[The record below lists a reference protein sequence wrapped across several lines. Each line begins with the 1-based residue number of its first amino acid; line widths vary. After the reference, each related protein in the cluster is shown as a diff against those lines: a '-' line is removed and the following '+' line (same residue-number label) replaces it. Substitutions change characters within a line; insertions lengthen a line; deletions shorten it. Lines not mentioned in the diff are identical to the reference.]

1 MKKLTPIVYVL
12 LLFILIVGSGSSC
25 NKEVRPK
32 KVTFDFLVPITVTP
46 LKDTISVGEELT
58 ISTLFSDSVYDMNS
72 AKRYYLPNF
81 NWRPVIFISKLIA
94 PEKYYSAQPYAGS
107 KFEYIN
113 VVGSF
118 IIVADVA
125 ATMKYVYE
133 NNQYK
138 LTVKIKPKEKGV
150 FSVSFGNDFNPNSV
164 KLPQEF
170 APSTSGITYDPV
182 IGDMRNQI
190 NNGQTNYHILKQH
203 CKVEGPEIVGE
214 TNIWQYKNS
223 MYTFVVK

>member
-1 MKKLTPIVYVL
+1 MRKLTPIVYVF
-12 LLFILIVGSGSSC
+12 LLFILIGGSGSSC
-25 NKEVRPK
+25 KKEVPREQ
-32 KVTFDFLVPITVTP
+32 VWFDFLVPITVAP

-58 ISTLFSDSVYDMNS
+58 FSTLFSDSVYDMKS

-81 NWRPVIFISKLIA
+81 NWRPMIFIKKLVA
-94 PEKYYSAQPYAGS
+94 PEKYYSAQFRAGS

-118 IIVADVA
+118 TRVDDIA
-125 ATMKYVYE
+125 ANMTYVYE

-150 FSVSFGNDFNPNSV
+150 FTVAFSNDFDPNSV
-164 KLPQEF
+164 NLPQEF
-170 APSTSGITYDPV
+170 APSSPSLTKEPV
-182 IGDMRNQI
+182 IGNMRNQI

-203 CKVEGPEIVGE
+203 CKVEGPEVVGE
-214 TNIWQYKNS
+214 TNIWMYKNS
-223 MYTFVVK
+223 TYTFVVK

>member
-1 MKKLTPIVYVL
+1 MNKTSPIIYFF
-12 LLFILIVGSGSSC
+12 LLFLLIGGSSC
-25 NKEVRPK
+25 RKKEVPREQ
-32 KVTFDFLVPITVTP
+32 VRFDFLVPITVSP

-58 ISTLFSDSVYDMNS
+58 FSTLFSDSVYDMNS

-81 NWRPVIFISKLIA
+81 NWRPMIFIKKLVA
-94 PEKYYSAQPYAGS
+94 PEKALSAQPYAGS

-113 VVGSF
+113 EVGGF
-118 IIVADVA
+118 TRANDIA

-138 LTVKIKPKEKGV
+138 LTVKIKAKEKGV
-150 FSVSFGNDFNPNSV
+150 FSIDFANDFLPGQV

-170 APSTSGITYDPV
+170 APSMSGLTKEPV

-190 NNGQTNYHILKQH
+190 NNGQTNYHIFKQN
-203 CKVEGPEIVGE
+203 CLVETPGMAAIN
-214 TNIWQYKNS
+214 TWIAKNS

>member
-12 LLFILIVGSGSSC
+12 LLFILIGGSGSSC
-25 NKEVRPK
+25 KKEVPREQ
-32 KVTFDFLVPITVTP
+32 VRFDFLIPITITP

-58 ISTLFSDSVYDMNS
+58 FSTLFSDSVYDMNS
-72 AKRYYLPNF
+72 AKRYYLPDF
-81 NWRPVIFISKLIA
+81 NWRPMIFIKKLVA
-94 PEKYYSAQPYAGS
+94 PEKNLFNQFRAGG

-118 IIVADVA
+118 TRVDDIA
-125 ATMKYVYE
+125 ANMTYVYE

-150 FSVSFGNDFNPNSV
+150 FSVSFGNDFGPGEV

-170 APSTSGITYDPV
+170 APSMSGITYDPV
-182 IGDMRNQI
+182 IGNMRNQV

-203 CKVEGPEIVGE
+203 CSVEPPGLAAID
-214 TNIWQYKNS
+214 TWLYKNS

>member
-1 MKKLTPIVYVL
+1 MKKLTPIVYIL
-12 LLFILIVGSGSSC
+12 LLFILLGGSGSSC
-25 NKEVRPK
+25 KKEVPREQ
-32 KVTFDFLVPITVTP
+32 VTFDFLVPINITP

-58 ISTLFSDSVYDMNS
+58 FSTLFSDSVYDMKS
-72 AKRYYLPNF
+72 AKRYYLPDF
-81 NWRPVIFISKLIA
+81 NWRPMIFIAKLVA
-94 PEKYYSAQPYAGS
+94 PEKALSAQPYAGS

-118 IIVADVA
+118 IKVADVA

-138 LTVKIKPKEKGV
+138 VTVKIKAKEKGV
-150 FSVSFGNDFNPNSV
+150 FSIDFSNDFGPGEV

-170 APSTSGITYDPV
+170 APSMSGITYDPV
-182 IGDMRNQI
+182 IGNMRNQI

-203 CKVEGPEIVGE
+203 CSVEPPGLAAIS
-214 TNIWQYKNS
+214 TWLYKNS

>member
-1 MKKLTPIVYVL
+1 
-12 LLFILIVGSGSSC
+12 
-25 NKEVRPK
+25 
-32 KVTFDFLVPITVTP
+32 
-46 LKDTISVGEELT
+46 VGEELT
-58 ISTLFSDSVYDMNS
+58 FSTLFSDSVYDMKS

-81 NWRPVIFISKLIA
+81 NWRPMIFISKLVA
-94 PEKYYSAQPYAGS
+94 PEKALSAQPYAGS

-118 IIVADVA
+118 IKVADVA

-138 LTVKIKPKEKGV
+138 VTVKIKAKEKGV
-150 FSVSFGNDFNPNSV
+150 FSIDFSNDFGPGEV

-170 APSTSGITYDPV
+170 APSMSGITYDPV
-182 IGDMRNQI
+182 IGNMRNQI
-190 NNGQTNYHILKQH
+190 NNGQTNYHILKQN
-203 CKVEGPEIVGE
+203 CLVETPGLAAIS
-214 TNIWQYKNS
+214 TWLYKNS

>member
-1 MKKLTPIVYVL
+1 MNKISPIVYVL

-32 KVTFDFLVPITVTP
+32 KVTFDFLVPITITP

-58 ISTLFSDSVYDMNS
+58 FSTLFSDSVYDMNS

-138 LTVKIKPKEKGV
+138 LTVKIKAKEKGV
-150 FSVSFGNDFNPNSV
+150 FNVTFANDFLPGQV

-170 APSTSGITYDPV
+170 APSLPSLTKEPV

-190 NNGQTNYHILKQH
+190 NNGQTNYHILKQN
-203 CKVEGPEIVGE
+203 CLVETPGMASID
-214 TNIWQYKNS
+214 IWLNKNS

>member
-1 MKKLTPIVYVL
+1 MNKLSPIVYVL

-25 NKEVRPK
+25 KKEVPREPLW
-32 KVTFDFLVPITVTP
+32 FDFLIPITVAP

-58 ISTLFSDSVYDMNS
+58 FSTLFSDSVYDMKS

-81 NWRPVIFISKLIA
+81 NWRPMIFIKKLVV
-94 PEKYYSAQPYAGS
+94 PEKALSAQLFAGS

-138 LTVKIKPKEKGV
+138 VTVKIKAKEKGV
-150 FSVSFGNDFNPNSV
+150 FSIVFSNDFGPGEV

-170 APSTSGITYDPV
+170 APSMSGITYDPV

-203 CKVEGPEIVGE
+203 CSVEPPGLAAID
-214 TNIWQYKNS
+214 TWLYKNS

>member
-1 MKKLTPIVYVL
+1 MNKISPIVYVL
-12 LLFILIVGSGSSC
+12 LLFILIGGSGSSC
-25 NKEVRPK
+25 KKEVPREPLW
-32 KVTFDFLVPITVTP
+32 FDFLIPITVAP

-58 ISTLFSDSVYDMNS
+58 FSTLFSDSVYDMKS

-81 NWRPVIFISKLIA
+81 NWRPMIFIKKLVA
-94 PEKYYSAQPYAGS
+94 PEKYLSAQLYAGS

-118 IIVADVA
+118 TMVADIA

-138 LTVKIKPKEKGV
+138 LTVKIKAKEKGV
-150 FSVSFGNDFNPNSV
+150 FSIDFANDFLPGQV

-170 APSTSGITYDPV
+170 APSLPSLTKEPV

-190 NNGQTNYHILKQH
+190 NNGQTNYHILKQN
-203 CKVEGPEIVGE
+203 CLVETPGMASID
-214 TNIWQYKNS
+214 IWLKKNS

>member
-1 MKKLTPIVYVL
+1 MKKLTPVVYIL
-12 LLFILIVGSGSSC
+12 LLFILLGGSGSSC
-25 NKEVRPK
+25 KKEVPRESLW
-32 KVTFDFLVPITVTP
+32 FDFLIPITVAP

-58 ISTLFSDSVYDMNS
+58 ISTLFSDSVYDMKS

-81 NWRPVIFISKLIA
+81 NWRPMIFISKLVA
-94 PEKYYSAQPYAGS
+94 PEKALSAQLFAGS

-170 APSTSGITYDPV
+170 APSMSGITYDPV

-203 CKVEGPEIVGE
+203 CSVEPPGLAAID
-214 TNIWQYKNS
+214 TWLYKNR

>member
-1 MKKLTPIVYVL
+1 MNKLSPIVYVL
-12 LLFILIVGSGSSC
+12 LLFILIGGSGSSC
-25 NKEVRPK
+25 KKEVPREQ
-32 KVTFDFLVPITVTP
+32 VRFDFLVPITITP

-58 ISTLFSDSVYDMNS
+58 FSTLFSDSVYDMNS

-81 NWRPVIFISKLIA
+81 NWRPMIFIKKLVA
-94 PEKYYSAQPYAGS
+94 PEKALSAQLFAGS

-125 ATMKYVYE
+125 ATMNYVYE

-203 CKVEGPEIVGE
+203 CSVEPPGLAAID
-214 TNIWQYKNS
+214 TWLYKNS

>member
-12 LLFILIVGSGSSC
+12 LLFILIGGSGSSC
-25 NKEVRPK
+25 KKEVPREQ
-32 KVTFDFLVPITVTP
+32 VTCDFLVPINITP

-58 ISTLFSDSVYDMNS
+58 FSTLFSDSVYDMKS

-81 NWRPVIFISKLIA
+81 NWRPMIFIKKLVA
-94 PEKYYSAQPYAGS
+94 PEKYYSAQFRAGS

-118 IIVADVA
+118 TRVDDIA
-125 ATMKYVYE
+125 ANMTYVYE

-150 FSVSFGNDFNPNSV
+150 FTVAFSNDFDPNSV

-170 APSTSGITYDPV
+170 APSLPSVTKEPV
-182 IGDMRNQI
+182 IGNMRNQI

-203 CKVEGPEIVGE
+203 CSVETPGLAAIS
-214 TNIWQYKNS
+214 TWLYKNS

>member
-12 LLFILIVGSGSSC
+12 LLFILIGGSGSSC
-25 NKEVRPK
+25 KKEVPREQ
-32 KVTFDFLVPITVTP
+32 VWFDFLVPITVTP

-58 ISTLFSDSVYDMNS
+58 FSTLFSDSVYDMKS

-81 NWRPVIFISKLIA
+81 NWRPMIFIKKLVA
-94 PEKYYSAQPYAGS
+94 PEKYLSAQLYAGS

-118 IIVADVA
+118 TMVADIA

-138 LTVKIKPKEKGV
+138 LTVKIKAKEKGV
-150 FSVSFGNDFNPNSV
+150 FSIDFANDFLPGQV

-170 APSTSGITYDPV
+170 APSLPSLTKEPV

-190 NNGQTNYHILKQH
+190 NNGQTNYHILKQN
-203 CKVEGPEIVGE
+203 CLVETPGMASID
-214 TNIWQYKNS
+214 IWLKKNS

>member
-12 LLFILIVGSGSSC
+12 LLFILIGGSGSSC
-25 NKEVRPK
+25 KKEVPREQ
-32 KVTFDFLVPITVTP
+32 VRFDFLVPITITP

-58 ISTLFSDSVYDMNS
+58 FSTLFSDSVYDMKS
-72 AKRYYLPNF
+72 AKRYYLPDF
-81 NWRPVIFISKLIA
+81 NWMPMIFIAKLVA
-94 PEKYYSAQPYAGS
+94 PEKYLSAQPSAGS
-107 KFEYIN
+107 KFEYMN

-118 IIVADVA
+118 TRANDIA
-125 ATMKYVYE
+125 ATMNYVYE

-138 LTVKIKPKEKGV
+138 LTVKIKAKEKGV
-150 FSVSFGNDFNPNSV
+150 FNVTFANDFLPGQV

-182 IGDMRNQI
+182 IGNMRNQVNI
-190 NNGQTNYHILKQH
+190 GQTNYHILKQH
-203 CKVEGPEIVGE
+203 CLVETPGLAAID
-214 TNIWQYKNS
+214 TWIYKNR

>member
-1 MKKLTPIVYVL
+1 MNKLSPIVYVL
-12 LLFILIVGSGSSC
+12 LLFILIGGSGSSC
-25 NKEVRPK
+25 KKEVPREQ
-32 KVTFDFLVPITVTP
+32 VRFDFLVPITITP

-58 ISTLFSDSVYDMNS
+58 FSTLFSDSVYDMKS

-81 NWRPVIFISKLIA
+81 NWRPMIFIKKLVA
-94 PEKYYSAQPYAGS
+94 PEKALSAQLFAGS

-125 ATMKYVYE
+125 ATMNYVYE

-203 CKVEGPEIVGE
+203 CSVEPPGLAAIS
-214 TNIWQYKNS
+214 TWIYKNR

>member
-1 MKKLTPIVYVL
+1 MNKLSPIVYVL
-12 LLFILIVGSGSSC
+12 LLFIIIGGSGSSC

-81 NWRPVIFISKLIA
+81 NWRPMIFIKKLVA
-94 PEKYYSAQPYAGS
+94 PEKALSAQLFAGS

-150 FSVSFGNDFNPNSV
+150 FSVSFGKDFNPNSV

-190 NNGQTNYHILKQH
+190 NNGQTNYHILKQN
-203 CKVEGPEIVGE
+203 CLVETPGMASID
-214 TNIWQYKNS
+214 IWLKKNS

>member
-1 MKKLTPIVYVL
+1 MKKLTPIVYIL
-12 LLFILIVGSGSSC
+12 LLFILLGGSGSSC
-25 NKEVRPK
+25 KKEVPREQ
-32 KVTFDFLVPITVTP
+32 VTFDFLVPITITP

-58 ISTLFSDSVYDMNS
+58 FSTLFSDSVYDMKS
-72 AKRYYLPNF
+72 AKRYYLPDF
-81 NWRPVIFISKLIA
+81 NWRPMIFIKKLVA
-94 PEKYYSAQPYAGS
+94 PEKSLSAQLFAGS

-170 APSTSGITYDPV
+170 APSMSGITYDPV

-190 NNGQTNYHILKQH
+190 NNGQTNYHIFKHNCL
-203 CKVEGPEIVGE
+203 VETPGLAAIS
-214 TNIWQYKNS
+214 TWLYKNS
-223 MYTFVVK
+223 TYTFVVK

>member
-12 LLFILIVGSGSSC
+12 LLVILIGGSVSSC
-25 NKEVRPK
+25 KKEVPREQ
-32 KVTFDFLVPITVTP
+32 VTFDFLVPITITS

-58 ISTLFSDSVYDMNS
+58 FSTLFSDSVYDMNS

-81 NWRPVIFISKLIA
+81 NWRPMIFIKKLVA
-94 PEKYYSAQPYAGS
+94 PEKALSAQLFAGS

-125 ATMKYVYE
+125 ATMNYVYE

-203 CKVEGPEIVGE
+203 CSVEPPGLAAID
-214 TNIWQYKNS
+214 TWLYKNR

>member
-1 MKKLTPIVYVL
+1 VNKLSPIVNVL
-12 LLFILIVGSGSSC
+12 LLFILIGGSGSSC
-25 NKEVRPK
+25 KKEVPREPLW
-32 KVTFDFLVPITVTP
+32 FDFLIPITVAP

-58 ISTLFSDSVYDMNS
+58 FSTLFSDSVYDMKS

-81 NWRPVIFISKLIA
+81 NWRPMILIKKLVV
-94 PEKYYSAQPYAGS
+94 PEKALSAQLFAGS

-113 VVGSF
+113 VVGSL

-170 APSTSGITYDPV
+170 APSMSGITYDPV

-203 CKVEGPEIVGE
+203 CSVEPPGLAAID
-214 TNIWQYKNS
+214 TWLYKNS

>member
-1 MKKLTPIVYVL
+1 MNKLSPIVYIL
-12 LLFILIVGSGSSC
+12 LLFILLGGSGSSC
-25 NKEVRPK
+25 KKEVPREQ
-32 KVTFDFLVPITVTP
+32 VTFDFLVPITITP

-58 ISTLFSDSVYDMNS
+58 FSTLFSDSVYDMNS

-81 NWRPVIFISKLIA
+81 NWRPMIFIKKLVA
-94 PEKYYSAQPYAGS
+94 PEKYLSAQLYAGS

-118 IIVADVA
+118 IRVDDIA
-125 ATMKYVYE
+125 ANMTYVYE

-150 FSVSFGNDFNPNSV
+150 FSVSFFNDFDPNSV

-170 APSTSGITYDPV
+170 APSSPSLTKEPV
-182 IGDMRNQI
+182 IGNMRNQI

-203 CKVEGPEIVGE
+203 CKVEGPEVVGE
-214 TNIWQYKNS
+214 TNIWIYKNS

>member
-1 MKKLTPIVYVL
+1 MNKLSPIVYVL
-12 LLFILIVGSGSSC
+12 LLFILIGGSGSSC
-25 NKEVRPK
+25 KKEVPREPLW
-32 KVTFDFLVPITVTP
+32 FDFLIPITVAP

-58 ISTLFSDSVYDMNS
+58 FSTLFFDSVYDMKS

-81 NWRPVIFISKLIA
+81 NWRPMIFIKKLVA
-94 PEKYYSAQPYAGS
+94 PEKALSAQPYAGS

-113 VVGSF
+113 EVGGF
-118 IIVADVA
+118 TRANDIA

-138 LTVKIKPKEKGV
+138 LTVKIKAKEKGV
-150 FSVSFGNDFNPNSV
+150 FNVTFANDFLPGQV

-170 APSTSGITYDPV
+170 APSLPSLTKEPV

-190 NNGQTNYHILKQH
+190 NNGQTNYHILRQN
-203 CKVEGPEIVGE
+203 CLVETPGLAAID
-214 TNIWQYKNS
+214 TWLYKNS

>member
-1 MKKLTPIVYVL
+1 MKKLTPIVNVL
-12 LLFILIVGSGSSC
+12 LLFILIGGSGSSC
-25 NKEVRPK
+25 KKEVPREQ
-32 KVTFDFLVPITVTP
+32 VRFDFLVPIAITP

-58 ISTLFSDSVYDMNS
+58 FSTLFSDSVYDMNS

-81 NWRPVIFISKLIA
+81 NWRPMIFIKKLVA
-94 PEKYYSAQPYAGS
+94 PEKNLFNQFRAGS

-118 IIVADVA
+118 TRVDDIA
-125 ATMKYVYE
+125 ANMTYVYE

-150 FSVSFGNDFNPNSV
+150 FTVAFSNDFDPNSV

-170 APSTSGITYDPV
+170 APSSPSLTKEPV

-190 NNGQTNYHILKQH
+190 NNGQTNYHILKQN
-203 CKVEGPEIVGE
+203 CLVETPGLAAIS
-214 TNIWQYKNS
+214 TWIYKNS

>member
-1 MKKLTPIVYVL
+1 MNKLSPIVYVL
-12 LLFILIVGSGSSC
+12 LLFILIGGSGSSC
-25 NKEVRPK
+25 KKEVPREPLW
-32 KVTFDFLVPITVTP
+32 FDFLIPITVAP

-58 ISTLFSDSVYDMNS
+58 FSTLFSDSVYDMNS

-81 NWRPVIFISKLIA
+81 NWRPMIFIKKLVA
-94 PEKYYSAQPYAGS
+94 PEKALSAQLFAGS

-170 APSTSGITYDPV
+170 APSMSGITYDPV

-203 CKVEGPEIVGE
+203 CSVEPPGLAAID
-214 TNIWQYKNS
+214 TWLYKNS

>member
-1 MKKLTPIVYVL
+1 MNKLSPIVYVL
-12 LLFILIVGSGSSC
+12 LLFILIGGSGSSC
-25 NKEVRPK
+25 KKEVPREPLW
-32 KVTFDFLVPITVTP
+32 FDFLIPITVAP

-58 ISTLFSDSVYDMNS
+58 FSTLFSDSVYDMKS
-72 AKRYYLPNF
+72 AKRYYLPDF
-81 NWRPVIFISKLIA
+81 NWRPMIFIAKLVA
-94 PEKYYSAQPYAGS
+94 PEKALSAQPYAGS

-113 VVGSF
+113 EVGGF
-118 IIVADVA
+118 TRANDIA

-138 LTVKIKPKEKGV
+138 LTVKIKAKEKGV
-150 FSVSFGNDFNPNSV
+150 FNVTFANDFLPGQV

-170 APSTSGITYDPV
+170 APSMSGITYDPV

-203 CKVEGPEIVGE
+203 CSVEPPGLAAID
-214 TNIWQYKNS
+214 TWLYKNS

>member
-1 MKKLTPIVYVL
+1 MNKLSPIVYIL
-12 LLFILIVGSGSSC
+12 LLFILLGGSGSSC
-25 NKEVRPK
+25 KKEVPREQ
-32 KVTFDFLVPITVTP
+32 VTFDFLVPINITP

-58 ISTLFSDSVYDMNS
+58 FSTLFSDSVYDMKS

-81 NWRPVIFISKLIA
+81 NWRPMIFIKKLVA
-94 PEKYYSAQPYAGS
+94 PEKYYSAQFRAGS

-118 IIVADVA
+118 TRVDDIA
-125 ATMKYVYE
+125 ANMTYVYE

-150 FSVSFGNDFNPNSV
+150 FTVAFSNDFDPNSV

-170 APSTSGITYDPV
+170 APSLPSVTKEPV
-182 IGDMRNQI
+182 IGNMRNQI
-190 NNGQTNYHILKQH
+190 NYGQTNYHILKQH
-203 CKVEGPEIVGE
+203 CSVETPGLAAIS
-214 TNIWQYKNS
+214 TWLYKNS

>member
-1 MKKLTPIVYVL
+1 MNKISPIVYVL
-12 LLFILIVGSGSSC
+12 LLFILIGGSGSSC
-25 NKEVRPK
+25 KKEVPREPLW
-32 KVTFDFLVPITVTP
+32 FDFLIPITVAP

-58 ISTLFSDSVYDMNS
+58 FSTLFSDSVYDMKS

-81 NWRPVIFISKLIA
+81 NWRPMIFISKLVA
-94 PEKYYSAQPYAGS
+94 PEKALSAQLFAGS

-125 ATMKYVYE
+125 ATMNYVYE

-164 KLPQEF
+164 KLSQEF

-190 NNGQTNYHILKQH
+190 NNGQTNYHIFKHNCL
-203 CKVEGPEIVGE
+203 VETPGLAAID
-214 TNIWQYKNS
+214 TWLYKNS
-223 MYTFVVK
+223 TYTFVVK

>member
-1 MKKLTPIVYVL
+1 MNKLSPIVYIL
-12 LLFILIVGSGSSC
+12 LLFILLGGSGSSC
-25 NKEVRPK
+25 KKEVPREQ
-32 KVTFDFLVPITVTP
+32 VTFDFLVPINITP

-58 ISTLFSDSVYDMNS
+58 FSTLFSDSVYDMKS

-81 NWRPVIFISKLIA
+81 NWRPMIFIKKLVA
-94 PEKYYSAQPYAGS
+94 PEKYYSAQFRAGS

-118 IIVADVA
+118 TRVDDIA
-125 ATMKYVYE
+125 ANMTYVYE

-150 FSVSFGNDFNPNSV
+150 FTVAFSNDFDPNSV
-164 KLPQEF
+164 NLPQEF
-170 APSTSGITYDPV
+170 APSSPSLTKEPV
-182 IGDMRNQI
+182 IGNMRNQI

-203 CKVEGPEIVGE
+203 CKVEGPEVVGE
-214 TNIWQYKNS
+214 TNIWIYKNS

>member
-32 KVTFDFLVPITVTP
+32 KVTFDFLVPITITP

-58 ISTLFSDSVYDMNS
+58 FSTLFSDSVYDMNS

-81 NWRPVIFISKLIA
+81 NWRPMIFIKKLVA
-94 PEKYYSAQPYAGS
+94 PEKALSAQLFAGS

-125 ATMKYVYE
+125 ATMNYVYE

-150 FSVSFGNDFNPNSV
+150 FSIDFGNDFNPNSV

-203 CKVEGPEIVGE
+203 CSVEPPGLAAID
-214 TNIWQYKNS
+214 TWLYKNS
-223 MYTFVVK
+223 IYTFVVK

>member
-1 MKKLTPIVYVL
+1 MNKISPIVYVL

-25 NKEVRPK
+25 KKEVPREQ
-32 KVTFDFLVPITVTP
+32 VTFDFLVPINITP

-58 ISTLFSDSVYDMNS
+58 FSTLFSDSVYDMKS

-81 NWRPVIFISKLIA
+81 NWRPMIFIKKLVA
-94 PEKYYSAQPYAGS
+94 PEKYYSAQFRAGS

-118 IIVADVA
+118 TRVDDIA
-125 ATMKYVYE
+125 ANMTYVYE

-150 FSVSFGNDFNPNSV
+150 FTVAFSNDFDPNSV
-164 KLPQEF
+164 NLPQEF
-170 APSTSGITYDPV
+170 APSSPSLTKEPV
-182 IGDMRNQI
+182 IGNMRNQI

-203 CKVEGPEIVGE
+203 CKVEGPEVVGE
-214 TNIWQYKNS
+214 TNIWIYKNS

>member
-1 MKKLTPIVYVL
+1 MNKISPIVSVL

-25 NKEVRPK
+25 KKEVPREPLW
-32 KVTFDFLVPITVTP
+32 FDFLIPITVAP

-58 ISTLFSDSVYDMNS
+58 FSTLFSDSVYDMKS

-81 NWRPVIFISKLIA
+81 NWRPMIFIKKLVA
-94 PEKYYSAQPYAGS
+94 PEKALSAQLFAGS

-138 LTVKIKPKEKGV
+138 VTVKIKAKEKGV
-150 FSVSFGNDFNPNSV
+150 FSIDFSNDFNPNSV

-170 APSTSGITYDPV
+170 APSMSGITYDPV

-203 CKVEGPEIVGE
+203 CSVEPPGLAAID
-214 TNIWQYKNS
+214 TWLYKNS

>member
-32 KVTFDFLVPITVTP
+32 KVTFDFLVPITITP

-58 ISTLFSDSVYDMNS
+58 FSTLFSDSVYDMNS

-81 NWRPVIFISKLIA
+81 NWRPMIFIKKLVA
-94 PEKYYSAQPYAGS
+94 PEKALSAQLFAGS

-138 LTVKIKPKEKGV
+138 VTVKIKAKEKGV
-150 FSVSFGNDFNPNSV
+150 FSIDFSNDFNPNSV

-170 APSTSGITYDPV
+170 APSMSGITYDPV

-203 CKVEGPEIVGE
+203 CSVEPPGLAAID
-214 TNIWQYKNS
+214 TWLYKNS
-223 MYTFVVK
+223 IYTFVVK